1 MIKKVIIGL
10 REIYKHYDAF
20 FIDLWG
26 VMHNGIHLYP
36 GAIEV
41 LENLYKLKKRFVLMS
56 NAPRPSKNVE
66 KFLLNLK
73 MDKIFAKNIFTS
85 GEAALKSLQ
94 QKIYGKI
101 FYHLGPKRDA
111 SLFEGFE
118 KNKKNLKDADF
129 ILCTGFLD
137 NKEDSLDFYKNLLK
151 NYTRLKMICTNPDLI
166 VHRGSKKEYCAGTLA
181 EIFKQLGGKVIYFGK
196 PHPEIY
202 KFCVKKDEK
211 ILVIGD
217 NIRTDIKGANN
228 MKFDSLFITNGV
240 HKHEFL
246 HLPLQN
252 YDKILE
258 KYGTKTNFYQ
268 ERLIW

>member
-41 LENLYKLKKRFVLMS
+41 VENLYKLKKRFVLMS

-111 SLFEGFE
+111 SIFEGFE

-137 NKEDSLDFYKNLLK
+137 NKEDSLLSCKL
-151 NYTRLKMICTNPDLI
+151 PDI
-166 VHRGSKKEYCAGTLA
+166 PGKGS
-181 EIFKQLGGKVIYFGK
+181 F
-196 PHPEIY
+196 
-202 KFCVKKDEK
+202 
-211 ILVIGD
+211 
-217 NIRTDIKGANN
+217 
-228 MKFDSLFITNGV
+228 
-240 HKHEFL
+240 
-246 HLPLQN
+246 
-252 YDKILE
+252 
-258 KYGTKTNFYQ
+258 
-268 ERLIW
+268 